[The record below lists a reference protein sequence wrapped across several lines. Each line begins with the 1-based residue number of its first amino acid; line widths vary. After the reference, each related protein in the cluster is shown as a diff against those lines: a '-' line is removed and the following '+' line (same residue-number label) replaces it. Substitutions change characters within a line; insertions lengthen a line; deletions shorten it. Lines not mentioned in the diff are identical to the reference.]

1 MNSST
6 GQMSRRAFLISGAA
20 TTLLASVPVRFKAG
34 SAIDVHMIGWGQHG
48 RRFLDAVRAGQISV
62 VSILDSNPGRASLG
76 AGQLGA
82 IQHRAPSCHSSAS
95 SFLKFV
101 DGTNDNFPLVL
112 TSPPDTWPSL
122 LSLCRMSKRTL
133 IAHHKDCF
141 HPAGVALLRKIL
153 KSFPAQIFPMG
164 FDPRFPRLSISA
176 FFDFARSRGA
186 TATFAHLEHDGWS
199 PEELSSFM
207 FDFLSCSW
215 ESDARTNTFQHFA
228 QGPFP
233 DSPSKSFA
241 ACRFLAT
248 GGDLN
253 LETTM
258 LIAGP
263 SDHNW
268 CKMEGVEAFRAF
280 TRTPHDTRLRTG
292 ERILRLFD
300 HAAATL
306 KTMPTRSQT

>member
-6 GQMSRRAFLISGAA
+6 GQMSRRTFLISGAA
-20 TTLLASVPVRFKAG
+20 TTLLASVPARFKAS

-62 VSILDSNPGRASLG
+62 VSILDSNPGRASL
-76 AGQLGA
+76 AAAQLGA
-82 IQHRAPSCHSSAS
+82 IQHRAPACHSSTA

-101 DGTNDNFPLVL
+101 DGTNDNLPLVL

-133 IAHHKDCF
+133 IAHHKHCF
-141 HPAGVALLRKIL
+141 QPAGVALLRRIL
-153 KSFPAQIFPMG
+153 KSYPAQIFPVG
-164 FDPRFPRLSISA
+164 FDPGFPRLSLSA

-186 TATFAHLEHDGWS
+186 TATFAQLEHDGWS
-199 PEELSSFM
+199 PEQLSSFM

-215 ESDARTNTFQHFA
+215 EGGARANTFQHFA
-228 QGPFP
+228 REPFP
-233 DSPSKSFA
+233 DSSSNSLA
-241 ACRFLAT
+241 ACRFLTT

-258 LIAGP
+258 LIADP
-263 SDHNW
+263 SDGDW

-280 TRTPHDTRLRTG
+280 MRAPRHTRLRTS
-292 ERILRLFD
+292 ERVLRLFD
-300 HAAATL
+300 HATSTL
-306 KTMPTRSQT
+306 RPMPA